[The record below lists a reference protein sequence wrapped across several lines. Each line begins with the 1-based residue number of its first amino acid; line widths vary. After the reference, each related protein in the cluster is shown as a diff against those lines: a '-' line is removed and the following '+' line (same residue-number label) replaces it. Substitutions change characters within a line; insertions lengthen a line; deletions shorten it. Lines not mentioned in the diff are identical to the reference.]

1 MKINKRAG
9 MFISHSRVVYISVC
23 LQFISGIRLTLM
35 QGQEEPRHLKPCGL
49 NRRVQACPKIS
60 TFDEK
65 IPKEYV
71 DDKLFMNVLK
81 YLSFFSSPL

>member
-1 MKINKRAG
+1 MG
-9 MFISHSRVVYISVC
+9 HVHCQLVYISVC

-35 QGQEEPRHLKPCGL
+35 QGREEPRHLKPCGL

-71 DDKLFMNVLK
+71 DDKLSMDILK
-81 YLSFFSSPL
+81 YLDT